1 MVATVITGRYRI
13 FTEFRFIVCIWMIA
27 NGAVP
32 TVEGWYNG
40 RFLSKITVRQVAVL
54 LDFCQVVY
62 GDLLVVKIY
71 LAESDR

>member
-40 RFLSKITVRQVAVL
+40 RFLSKNNT
-54 LDFCQVVY
+54 
-62 GDLLVVKIY
+62 
-71 LAESDR
+71 